1 MLMNYYLPTTL
12 KLLTSYANIER
23 VGVAGDNMRK
33 SKESIEET
41 LDMLVFAF
49 EKELDRLYES
59 ESIDINSDIEVLEK
73 MLKKDGMTK
82 GWSDDIYSTA
92 SAVMNEEDKEA
103 ESEA

>member
-1 MLMNYYLPTTL
+1 
-12 KLLTSYANIER
+12 
-23 VGVAGDNMRK
+23 MRK

-82 GWSDDIYSTA
+82 GWSDDIYSSA
-92 SAVMNEEDKEA
+92 SAVMNEEDKES